1 MQGFDP
7 FSLSPVN
14 LPISRFQHDELKML
28 QLYFCPRI
36 TFSSLNYLKVREEKL
51 PPWKKLSAV
60 SQMSPNP
67 DTMEVQMQRSYHLI
81 DEDDTEVDKENVA
94 QGITLTQ
101 FFFLIPAYKSL

>member
-1 MQGFDP
+1 
-7 FSLSPVN
+7 
-14 LPISRFQHDELKML
+14 ML

-81 DEDDTEVDKENVA
+81 DEDDTEIDKENVA

-101 FFFLIPAYKSL
+101 FFFFNTCL

>member
-1 MQGFDP
+1 M
-7 FSLSPVN
+7 
-14 LPISRFQHDELKML
+14 
-28 QLYFCPRI
+28 
-36 TFSSLNYLKVREEKL
+36 NYLKVREEKL

-101 FFFLIPAYKSL
+101 MFFFNTCLIIFNTWLFYEGCMI